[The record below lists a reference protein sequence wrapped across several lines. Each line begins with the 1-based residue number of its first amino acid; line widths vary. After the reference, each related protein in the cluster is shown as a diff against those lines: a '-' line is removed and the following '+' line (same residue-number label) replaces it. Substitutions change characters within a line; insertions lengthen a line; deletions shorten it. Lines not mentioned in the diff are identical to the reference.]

1 MWDLGGQE
9 NLRHAWDAYYQKAQ
23 AVIYVIDASDMHAD
37 HIQSSK
43 IEFHNL
49 IMHQDLQN
57 ASVLVFANKSDLPV
71 RRTAAELIELYGLGI
86 TSHEI

>member
-23 AVIYVIDASDMHAD
+23 AVIYVIDASDMNAE
-37 HIQSSK
+37 HIQASK
-43 IEFHNL
+43 VEFHNL
-49 IMHQDLQN
+49 IMNQDLQN
-57 ASVLVFANKSDLPV
+57 ACILVFANKSDLPV
-71 RRTAAELIELYGLGI
+71 HRSAAELIELYGLGI